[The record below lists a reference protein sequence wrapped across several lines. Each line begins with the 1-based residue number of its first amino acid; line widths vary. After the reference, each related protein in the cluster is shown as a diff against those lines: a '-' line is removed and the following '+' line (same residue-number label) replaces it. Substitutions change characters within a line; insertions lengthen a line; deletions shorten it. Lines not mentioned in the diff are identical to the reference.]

1 MRLVIKTL
9 GIFFFGI
16 ILAVVDSSISWLAMS
31 LTSTAISKNRPAA
44 ICRSLPGL
52 TRRQIKFCRRNLE
65 SMETIRFGA
74 REAYTECQYQFH
86 KRRWNCTMIDP
97 ETNKVYGDV
106 ILKEGTREAAFVHA
120 ISAAGVA
127 YRITKDCSRGIAVS
141 AEFVD
146 GAEKHKNQS
155 QERRLMN
162 EHNNRAG
169 REVLASSL
177 RRECK
182 CHGVS
187 GACEM
192 RTCWDAMPPFREV
205 GNIIKDKFDGATE
218 VSIVSNGESKPR
230 MERKN
235 PMFKRH
241 TPADLVYLDSSPD
254 YCEPDAERGVLGTK
268 GRQCNISSLA
278 IDGCDLLCC
287 HRGYNRNVQIV
298 KERCHCKFHYCCRVE
313 CQTCEKIV
321 ETYTC
326 K

>member
-1 MRLVIKTL
+1 MRLVIKAL
-9 GIFFFGI
+9 GIFLFGI

-31 LTSTAISKNRPAA
+31 LTSSAISKNRPAA

-127 YRITKDCSRGIAVS
+127 YRITKDCSIAVS

-192 RTCWDAMPPFREV
+192 RTCWDAMPPF
-205 GNIIKDKFDGATE
+205 
-218 VSIVSNGESKPR
+218 SGESRPR

-241 TPADLVYLDSSPD
+241 TPADLVYLDISPD

-298 KERCHCKFHYCCRVE
+298 KESKFSPTSTFYL
-313 CQTCEKIV
+313 
-321 ETYTC
+321 
-326 K
+326 